1 MLFEIVGNKERV
13 QSSPVAVEARVD
25 LSPKFLISL
34 ANLLVYLMVAGK
46 LIILWM
52 PVKNLKFLLVQF
64 QALSHLVPIHSVVDY
79 WFWVA

>member
-1 MLFEIVGNKERV
+1 MFFEIVRNKERV
-13 QSSPVAVEARVD
+13 QSSPVTVKARID
-25 LSPKFLISL
+25 FSPKFLISL
-34 ANLLVYLMVAGK
+34 TNLLVYLMVAGE

-79 WFWVA
+79 WFWVT